1 LELQVKEKSPFN
13 SAWII
18 VGVSSITLALVYG
31 VFHSFSV
38 FFVAVIK
45 EFGWSHSIASG
56 AFSLFLIILSL
67 IGPFV
72 GGMIDRF
79 DPKKVFLLG
88 SFFLGTGLALC
99 SWVHSLWQFYLF
111 FGVLTAVG
119 VGFTGWVPSI
129 TMIQYWFKEKR
140 GLAVGIISSGV
151 GIGIFICIPF
161 IQHLI
166 NQVGWRMAYRTMA
179 FFIPLI
185 IITVAIV
192 FLKKPPK
199 TAAPS
204 PPEKEI
210 IRTTIK
216 DPLVIDK
223 EWASQSWTI
232 RKAITKKQFWLLSF
246 SIFLSFFIIQ
256 SILTHQVAFF
266 VEQGLEALFASYIVG
281 IVGIVSIAGKIL
293 CGALSD
299 KMGREVI
306 YTIGN
311 ILLICGIALLIAF
324 PAFPS
329 PYLPYFYGVFFG
341 MGYSASVALYPL
353 ITADFFEGHAYGSIF
368 GTIQIVCGFGAAL
381 GAWFAGFVYD
391 QVGSYIPFFII
402 IMPCAFFACLSLW
415 WAAPRN
421 IRVVP
426 GKRG

>member
-1 LELQVKEKSPFN
+1 VKEKGSFN
-13 SAWII
+13 FRWII
-18 VGVSSITLALVYG
+18 VAISFINLALTYA

-38 FFVAVIK
+38 FFVALIK

-56 AFSLFLIILSL
+56 AFALFIIILSL

-72 GGMIDRF
+72 GIMIDRF

-111 FGVLTAVG
+111 FGVFTAVG
-119 VGFTGWVPSI
+119 VGATGWVPSI

-151 GIGIFICIPF
+151 GIGIFICIPL

-166 NQVGWRMAYRTMA
+166 DEVGWRTTYRTMA

-185 IITVAIV
+185 IITMAIL

-199 TAAPS
+199 TMAPN
-204 PPEKEI
+204 PVEKEI
-210 IRTTIK
+210 IRTTMR
-216 DPLVIDK
+216 DPLVVDK

-232 RKAITKKQFWLLSF
+232 GQAITKRQFWLLSF
-246 SIFLSFFIIQ
+246 SVFSSFFIIQ

-281 IVGIVSIAGKIL
+281 IVGIVSIGGKIL
-293 CGALSD
+293 WGALSD

-306 YTIGN
+306 YSIGN
-311 ILLICGIALLIAF
+311 ILLIGGIALLVAF
-324 PAFPS
+324 SIFPS

-341 MGYSASVALYPL
+341 LGYSVSVALYPL

-368 GTIQIVCGFGAAL
+368 GTIQLLSGLGAAS
-381 GAWFAGFVYD
+381 GAWFAGFLYD
-391 QVGSYIPFFII
+391 QMGSYIPFFIS
-402 IMPCAFFACLSLW
+402 IMPCAVFACLSLW
-415 WAAPRN
+415 WAAPRK